1 MVASVF
7 LIEKIEKT
15 QQANLEGISIVLNYT
30 LGKGKRRSWVCLFET
45 DWKKTSKK
53 LEKTSK
59 ASDKLLEGI

>member
-45 DWKKTSKK
+45 D
-53 LEKTSK
+53 
-59 ASDKLLEGI
+59 